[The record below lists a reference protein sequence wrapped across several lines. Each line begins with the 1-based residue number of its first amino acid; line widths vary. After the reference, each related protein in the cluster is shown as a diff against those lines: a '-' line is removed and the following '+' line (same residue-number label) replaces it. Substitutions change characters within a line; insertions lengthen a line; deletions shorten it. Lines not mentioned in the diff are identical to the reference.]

1 MGRGNRVTGVRWHRE
16 TVRARRGVKL
26 IMVGRPRK
34 RGRREPNGRVART
47 YTNPRAQVADQ
58 PHRRGVIAEMRER
71 EEAGSEFGRMMLR
84 GAITPAQYEAGRLYA
99 LLVDQFRIV
108 KGYPPFHPRGI
119 DLLGPGGRSVREP
132 SQEIVQ
138 AVTDRYNAAFEA
150 CSEAGNRA
158 QRAVKDH
165 AVLDRRVA
173 DFETRDLLKS
183 GLDKLIAHF
192 RLDENME
199 ISNRQK

>member
-1 MGRGNRVTGVRWHRE
+1 MTGVRWTRE
-16 TVRARRGVKL
+16 TVRLKQGVKW

-34 RGRREPNGRVART
+34 RGKREPNGRVARA
-47 YTNPRAQVADQ
+47 YVSPKAQAAAQ
-58 PHRRGVIAEMRER
+58 PHRRGVVAALRDR
-71 EEAGSEFGRMMLR
+71 EEAGTEFGRMMLR
-84 GAITPAQYEAGRLYA
+84 GSITPAQYEAGRLYA

-119 DLLGPGGRSVREP
+119 DLLGPGGRSVSEP

-192 RLDENME
+192 RLDAGLQ